1 MRFIEVAVF
10 CPVDTAFTY
19 MWPEQLGDLPAPGC
33 RVLVSFGRRTVMGLT
48 LGPKAEVSC
57 EQASKVRPVESLLD
71 RAPLWDEASW
81 RM

>member
-33 RVLVSFGRRTVMGLT
+33 RVLVPFWTSNGYGTDARSQG
-48 LGPKAEVSC
+48 
-57 EQASKVRPVESLLD
+57 
-71 RAPLWDEASW
+71 
-81 RM
+81 